1 MSEVPEKEGIHPPD
15 CLWTQDCDINS
26 SLVCQ
31 PATCSAGFRLDSP
44 QIPRANPLK
53 YIFSLPPSLS
63 PFLYVVYLE
72 NHNYFI
78 PQLLLPDLN
87 VPALAVPYSW
97 CRIPS
102 YTTQHLIIT
111 KSFQFIPLEI
121 RLNPFFSISITVSL

>member
-31 PATCSAGFRLDSP
+31 PATCSAAFRLDSP

-63 PFLYVVYLE
+63 LSI
-72 NHNYFI
+72 FI
-78 PQLLLPDLN
+78 YGL
-87 VPALAVPYSW
+87 S
-97 CRIPS
+97 RES
-102 YTTQHLIIT
+102 
-111 KSFQFIPLEI
+111 
-121 RLNPFFSISITVSL
+121 

>member
-31 PATCSAGFRLDSP
+31 PATCSAAFRLDSP

-63 PFLYVVYLE
+63 LSPFLYMVYLE

-78 PQLLLPDLN
+78 PQLLLPDLT
-87 VPALAVPYSW
+87 VPALAVPYFW
-97 CRIPS
+97 R
-102 YTTQHLIIT
+102 LD
-111 KSFQFIPLEI
+111 SFSL
-121 RLNPFFSISITVSL
+121 LHNPTSNHHQIFSIHTFGT